1 MARPRWY
8 VRGAM
13 AVPLRKRVK
22 RRVRSA
28 LFRAALWILS
38 FLPLSP
44 ALALGA
50 FAGRIAFRLAGKTR
64 RLALTHLAA
73 AFPEKTGEEREA
85 IARAMFVHLG
95 KAAMELAAIRSY
107 DADLESYVGLEPA
120 DLLAKVMARGKGMVF
135 VTGHV
140 GNWEL
145 LARRI
150 ARAGV
155 PNAVIA
161 KASNDP
167 KLNALAERFRASG
180 GSKTLWREDPNTG
193 RALIRTFR
201 QGHALGILIDQDTS
215 VQGVFVPFFG
225 RAAYTP
231 RAAADL
237 AMRFGAP
244 VVVGAARRRGPGRR
258 AGHVIDM
265 WEIPYDPDPA
275 DREAEAVRVT
285 AACSAALEA
294 AIRSRPSEWVWMHE
308 RWRTQPPVERDGA
321 PQAKPMPKSAELSGG

>member
-1 MARPRWY
+1 
-8 VRGAM
+8 M
-13 AVPLRKRVK
+13 AVPLRKHVK

-28 LFRAALWILS
+28 LVRAALWLLS

-50 FAGRIAFRLAGKTR
+50 FAGRVGFRFARKTR
-64 RLALTHLAA
+64 RLALAHLAT
-73 AFPEKTGEEREA
+73 AFPERTEEELAA

-95 KAAMELAAIRSY
+95 KAAMELATIRSY
-107 DADLESYVGLEPA
+107 DADLERYVALDPP

-150 ARAGV
+150 ARAGI

-161 KASNDP
+161 KAGVDP
-167 KLNALAERFRASG
+167 KLNALAERFRAG
-180 GSKTLWREDPNTG
+180 GGVTTLWREDADTG
-193 RALIRTFR
+193 RAIIRTFR
-201 QGHALGILIDQDTS
+201 QGRALGILIDQDTA

-244 VVVGAARRRGPGRR
+244 VVVGTARRRGPERL
-258 AGHVIDM
+258 AGHVVEVK
-265 WEIPYDPDPA
+265 EIPYDAAPA
-275 DREAEAVRVT
+275 DREEEAVRLT

-294 AIRSRPSEWVWMHE
+294 AIRNNPSEWVWMHE
-308 RWRTQPPVERDGA
+308 RWRTQPPAGHGA
-321 PQAKPMPKSAELSGG
+321 TPQAKAVPKTAELSGG